1 MEIFEVA
8 FRGKKVKAVRDSAG
22 KIYIR
27 LPNWKAKNG
36 KRIDEIISRESNGWK
51 YEMISDFDFDNS
63 SELWIRNDG
72 RIAWNTKDNGKIVV
86 SKQPFNP
93 DSPNAGKLNVIV
105 TELYRMVEQLKV
117 YEKRNIPASTMIDLR
132 RKKLLVT
139 LKLLGYSSIKDVGSE
154 LEESKMCFALGR
166 IREQL
171 DNYVSLGAY
180 VHIEG
185 KEKDEDII
193 KLNIPEEMTGGEFA
207 EMARSVEYEY
217 LADVGFADEQED
229 KKARKRA
236 ICKDY
241 CERASRKMP
250 QTDWLLYTRILKE
263 TAQLLLELNAD
274 LLEPSA
280 QIEIL
285 DLSQL
290 TDNEVKNRIS
300 RLIHSKDSEKAC
312 EIEKRFL
319 VREAKKFIDE
329 VEYILRENGEEAKK
343 SYGFQ
348 SIKDLVQEETE
359 FIESATGAETRT
371 EKGLG
376 IDD

>member
-1 MEIFEVA
+1 MEIFEVF
-8 FRGKKVKAVRDSAG
+8 FRGKEVKAVKDSAG

-27 LPNWKAKNG
+27 LPHWKAKSG

-51 YEMISDFDFDNS
+51 YEVISDFDFDNS

-72 RIAWNTKDNGKIVV
+72 RIAWNTKGDGKIVV
-86 SKQPFNP
+86 SKQHFNP
-93 DSPNAGKLNVIV
+93 DSPKAGKLNAIV
-105 TELYRMVEQLKV
+105 TELYRTVEQLKV

-132 RKKLLVT
+132 RKKMLLA
-139 LKLLGYSSIKDVGSE
+139 LKLLGYSSINDVRIE
-154 LEESKMCFALGR
+154 LEESKICFALGR

-180 VHIEG
+180 VHLEG
-185 KEKDEDII
+185 REKGEEII
-193 KLNIPEEMTGGEFA
+193 KLNIPEEMTGEEFA
-207 EMARSVEYEY
+207 EMAKPVEDEY
-217 LADVGFADEQED
+217 LADVEFSEGQED
-229 KKARKRA
+229 KKARKRE
-236 ICKDY
+236 ICRGY
-241 CERASRKMP
+241 CEITSRKMP
-250 QTDWLLYTRILKE
+250 QSDWLLYTRILKE

-274 LLEPSA
+274 LLESSA
-280 QIEIL
+280 PMEIS

-290 TDNEVKNRIS
+290 ADKEVKDRIS
-300 RLIHSKDSEKAC
+300 RLIESKDFTKAC

-329 VEYILRENGEEAKK
+329 VEYILRENGEESRN
-343 SYGFQ
+343 SYGYQ

-359 FIESATGAETRT
+359 FIEMATGVVTKTET
-371 EKGLG
+371 GFG